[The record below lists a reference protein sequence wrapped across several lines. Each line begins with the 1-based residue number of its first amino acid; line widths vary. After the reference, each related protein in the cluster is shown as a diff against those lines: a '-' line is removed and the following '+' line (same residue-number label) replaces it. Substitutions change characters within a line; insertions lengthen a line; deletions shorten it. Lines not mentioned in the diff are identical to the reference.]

1 MHLPLLQAAPGGNP
15 IVMFLPM
22 LLIFGVFYLFIIR
35 PQQKREKE
43 RKSLIGGVKKGDK
56 VITIG
61 GIHGTVVQ
69 VDETTVIAQVDT
81 NAKLRFEKSAIGQIV
96 QGDPRSGCIMAI
108 TDHRQRAPFGVSDH
122 DR

>member
-1 MHLPLLQAAPGGNP
+1 MPAMPLPLLQAAPSGGNP

-22 LLIFGVFYLFIIR
+22 ILIFAVFYLFIIR

-43 RKSLIGGVKKGDK
+43 RKNLIAAVKKGDK

-61 GIHGTVVQ
+61 GVHGTVVQ

-81 NAKLRFEKSAIGQIV
+81 NTKLRFEKNAIGQV
-96 QGDPRSGCIMAI
+96 VEG
-108 TDHRQRAPFGVSDH
+108 
-122 DR
+122 

>member
-1 MHLPLLQAAPGGNP
+1 M
-15 IVMFLPM
+15 MFLPM

-96 QGDPRSGCIMAI
+96 QA
-108 TDHRQRAPFGVSDH
+108 
-122 DR
+122 